1 MAATVDRDLAGPRR
15 WVRAVALGGGA
26 AFLFLGLWALISPRS
41 FYSSLAT
48 FDPYN
53 VHLLHDIGSFQIGL
67 GAVLLLAAFP
77 QRFDGLAAGLLGA
90 GAGSAAHL
98 LSHVLDVDLGGS
110 PSTDIPTLT
119 ILGAALIAAGIAHTR
134 SRGDTAV
141 SRKVTHRAPLQRDAD
156 Q

>member
-1 MAATVDRDLAGPRR
+1 MAATVDRDLAEPRR

-26 AFLFLGLWALISPRS
+26 AFLFLGLWALFSPRS
-41 FYSSLAT
+41 FFTSLAT
-48 FDPYN
+48 FQPYN
-53 VHLLHDIGSFQIGL
+53 VHLLHDIGAFQIGL
-67 GAVLLLAAFP
+67 GVVLLLAAFP

-98 LSHVLDVDLGGS
+98 LSHVLDADLGGN
-110 PSTDIPTLT
+110 PSTDIPTLS
-119 ILGAALIAAGIAHTR
+119 ILGAVLIAAGFAHAR

-141 SRKVTHRAPLQRDAD
+141 GRKTTHRGPLQRDAD